1 MNASKQLVNL
11 AGTLVVV
18 ILLVAGVV
26 LVALPFY
33 SGSLAIDSEKRTVEQ
48 SNSTYEQQIARLSA
62 AEEEIAAV
70 DEDLAT
76 LRTEIASAPRLDEV
90 HALIARSAE
99 RVDARVESI
108 AAEPAESWV
117 ARDVIDEEGV
127 AVAAEEEPADTAASP
142 TPAATDGDGGDGE
155 SAPAAEPEAPATEL
169 TPQQQV
175 LLTITLDMTLPF
187 LGGGDEGTDVEDSTE
202 VDEETLTSTAKR
214 VSAFVDGL
222 REGPRL
228 VSIIDVNF
236 ADGKVVVSALAFFQ
250 TEDAS

>member
-33 SGSLAIDSEKRTVEQ
+33 SESLAIDSQKRTVAQ

-62 AEEEIAAV
+62 AEEDIAAV

-76 LRTEIASAPRLDEV
+76 LRTEIASSPRLDEV
-90 HALIARSAE
+90 HSLIARSAA

-108 AAEPAESWV
+108 AAEPAESWL

-142 TPAATDGDGGDGE
+142 TPAATDGDGE
-155 SAPAAEPEAPATEL
+155 SAPAAEPETPATEL

-187 LGGGDEGTDVEDSTE
+187 LGGGDEGTDVEDSTDI
-202 VDEETLTSTAKR
+202 DEETLTSTAKR

-222 REGPRL
+222 RAGPRL